1 MRAFTI
7 RRPALTVLTLIVLGG
22 MLILGM
28 FTAFAAWGETSGTPT
43 GQSTTATADYN
54 RAASYG
60 ITGYPTRTVGVTA
73 DTPAFVS
80 DSFQQGRGIVLLAY
94 VEGAAADDEMYAS
107 FQEVSSAYAGQAGF
121 FSFEAR
127 EVGELGDVLD
137 QLGAKSPPLFAVIK
151 PDGSVY
157 QLYTG
162 WISKQVME
170 QVVSNALRL

>member
-7 RRPALTVLTLIVLGG
+7 RRPVVAVLTLIVLGG

-28 FTAFAAWGETSGTPT
+28 FTAFAAWGETSTTPT
-43 GQSTTATADYN
+43 AQSSTLTADYN

-60 ITGYPTRTVGVTA
+60 ITGYPARAVRVTA

-94 VEGAAADDEMYAS
+94 VQGAAADDEMRAA
-107 FQEVSSAYAGQAGF
+107 FQQVSSAHSGQAGF
-121 FSFEAR
+121 FAFEAHQ
-127 EVGELGDVLD
+127 VGELGDVLD

-151 PDGSVY
+151 ADGSVY